1 MSRVKCMS
9 GDHFWSYFLKW
20 IASDFMTAVTAH
32 ISLSCNVTDIVFFYG
47 WYDTG
52 YFLSLITDM
61 QCLFTLSANSPRCW
75 QSWRPLCT
83 FQNRNPYWCFYITV
97 FLMET
102 NCFQKM
108 LDVIFISTS
117 MRVCSSTPP
126 KQNQDFV
133 KEHNRTTLNFSG
145 CFSNFVVLLSFLYS
159 PYSLY
164 YYYYLTLIL
173 FQVINF
179 YCIVLVDDNNL

>member
-1 MSRVKCMS
+1 
-9 GDHFWSYFLKW
+9 
-20 IASDFMTAVTAH
+20 
-32 ISLSCNVTDIVFFYG
+32 
-47 WYDTG
+47 
-52 YFLSLITDM
+52 
-61 QCLFTLSANSPRCW
+61 
-75 QSWRPLCT
+75 
-83 FQNRNPYWCFYITV
+83 
-97 FLMET
+97 MET

-117 MRVCSSTPP
+117 MRACSSTPP

-133 KEHNRTTLNFSG
+133 KEHNRTTLNFCG

-164 YYYYLTLIL
+164 YYYYLTFIL